1 MTKEEAMNFGAKAQ
15 IRGAY
20 FMQAAGNQEFMAAIK
35 GQPNQVQLMIAYSEG
50 FALQLLGQK
59 IR

>member
-1 MTKEEAMNFGAKAQ
+1 MTKQEAMNHGAKAQ

-20 FMQAAGNQEFMAAIK
+20 FMQAAGNQEFMDAIK
-35 GQPNQVQLMIAYSEG
+35 GQPNQVLLMTAYSEG
-50 FALQLLGQK
+50 YALQSLGWN